1 MVVFGLTIIMTLEEG
16 GRRICVKVTVILV
29 NIPVAV
35 SRQARTA
42 DMCEG
47 HNQIGQPDMCEG
59 HNQIGQHSCSGKS
72 AKKTADMCEGQNY
85 IGQHSCRGKSA
96 KEDGGHV

>member
-35 SRQARTA
+35 SRQMRTA

-47 HNQIGQPDMCEG
+47 HN
-59 HNQIGQHSCSGKS
+59 HIGQHSCSGKS
-72 AKKTADMCEGQNY
+72 TN
-85 IGQHSCRGKSA
+85 
-96 KEDGGHV
+96 ED